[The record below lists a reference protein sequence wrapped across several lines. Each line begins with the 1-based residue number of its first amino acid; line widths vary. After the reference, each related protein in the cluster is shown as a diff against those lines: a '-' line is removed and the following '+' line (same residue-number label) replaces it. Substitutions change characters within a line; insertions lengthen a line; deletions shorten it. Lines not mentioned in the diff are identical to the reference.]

1 MNYVLITGATGGIG
15 YELAKIFALK
25 GYGLILISSNEN
37 RLKETKERLRSQFS
51 VPIYIFEQDLTKLG
65 AAQRIYDMVISKQ
78 IRISILVNNAG
89 CGLVGATEQIDLQQD
104 EDMLIMNVINLVELS
119 KLFLRKMFQYG
130 SGKILNVSSTGA
142 FQPGPYTSTYFAS
155 KAFVLSYSR
164 AIRYEAKSKGVQ
176 IASLCPGATKTN
188 FFTKEGTNTPV
199 NAMPAKLVA
208 EIAYK
213 GLNANKEIII
223 PGVRNKILRIVPLKL
238 KMYFVA
244 HMKNRS
250 TTKYK

>member
-1 MNYVLITGATGGIG
+1 MFITIFKGGDSMNYVLITGATGGIG

-130 SGKILNVSSTGA
+130 SGKILNV
-142 FQPGPYTSTYFAS
+142 TSTYFAS